1 MVMSQEI
8 TEHLIKCSEKVARV
22 EEEYLNAKQEL
33 DIKKAKFILSDWEKL
48 LGKAKSTQ
56 KEKDA
61 FIELSTTDEKKKVND
76 LKVKL
81 DYCKRIHEIEIMQQ
95 KY

>member
-22 EEEYLNAKQEL
+22 EEDYLNAKHEL

-61 FIELSTTDEKKKVND
+61 FVELHSVDEKR
-76 LKVKL
+76 KL
-81 DYCKRIHEIEIMQQ
+81 MT
-95 KY
+95 